1 MYKLSKR
8 FMAGCVIAAVLI
20 STGAPGF
27 SVNAEG
33 EDQEYDSSNVG
44 IASKVESYI
53 NEGNSEDPVSD
64 LTGGI
69 VTYADV
75 YATYN
80 VDTTED
86 TYLASMSDASGT
98 DAVEA
103 SPTDAKVFT
112 QFQDRAVATSEGKV
126 NIRTEASTDSEVVGV
141 LDRGGVCLVDEIG
154 EEWTKIES
162 GTCVGYIANEYLAYG
177 DDSGYWC

>member
-8 FMAGCVIAAVLI
+8 FMASCLTIGLLI
-20 STGAPGF
+20 SAGATSLPV
-27 SVNAEG
+27 SADG
-33 EDQEYDSSNVG
+33 ETDEYDSSNVG
-44 IASKVESYI
+44 IANRVESYI
-53 NEGNSEDPVSD
+53 SEGQSDDPVSD

-86 TYLASMSDASGT
+86 TYLASMSDASNT

-141 LDRGGVCLVDEIG
+141 V
-154 EEWTKIES
+154 S
-162 GTCVGYIANEYLAYG
+162 
-177 DDSGYWC
+177 